1 MHIEPHAGILELRAA
16 LRDLVAISTIP
27 AAWVGREPPAI
38 AAGLADVLL
47 ESLGLDFAVV
57 RLCVC
62 AIPTEVPKSR
72 RPAGTA
78 GVDFPSG
85 SQITSSRAR
94 FRVKKLFPTLAEAPS
109 HVAVSLSPSASTLK
123 PVWRQRHAVA
133 PTFPTRL
140 TSYCFRWQRITL
152 QRRFRTRDCATSWTQ
167 RRPNSVKLAITSR
180 RRWRNGPPI
189 CGGVRPT

>member
-1 MHIEPHAGILELRAA
+1 MPIETHAGILELRAA

-47 ESLGLDFAVV
+47 GSLGLDFAFV
-57 RLCVC
+57 RLCD
-62 AIPTEVPKSR
+62 PNGGSEVEVTRGNGWGGFPKWLS
-72 RPAGTA
+72 
-78 GVDFPSG
+78 DHF
-85 SQITSSRAR
+85 
-94 FRVKKLFPTLAEAPS
+94 VKGAFSCKEIVPDIGRGGHA
-109 HVAVSLSPSASTLK
+109 AVSLSPSASTLK
-123 PVWRQRHAVA
+123 PVWRPRHAVA

-167 RRPNSVKLAITSR
+167 RRPNSAKLAITSR
-180 RRWRNGPPI
+180 
-189 CGGVRPT
+189 